1 MRNGNPKRSIQKIH
15 PPARLLEREDAER
28 MSQAIPH
35 LRCPPAKAEL
45 PCPIGIGFGD
55 LLESNPEGVFFYDGN
70 WVAEKKVN
78 GKSQRKHF
86 SLKKHGEAARQLAID
101 ARAQMVE
108 VAKHEIKCQHCGD
121 NFVWSP
127 PTGRGPVPKFCSLA
141 CRVGNFTKSFKE
153 EIGKGYRSRNYQP
166 APPPY
171 ERPEIPYERET
182 EIPLLTNLRQAV
194 ALDAPAPGRDES
206 NYQFVSSG
214 SMSPDEILMMKEEM
228 ETQEYAER
236 QQRIRQYER
245 FESRRASAFAL

>member
-1 MRNGNPKRSIQKIH
+1 MSATATSYLPETV
-15 PPARLLEREDAER
+15 ERKEPT
-28 MSQAIPH
+28 AI
-35 LRCPPAKAEL
+35 CSK
-45 PCPIGIGFGD
+45 D

-86 SLKKHGEAARQLAID
+86 SLKKHGEAARQMAID
-101 ARAQMVE
+101 ARVQMVKE
-108 VAKHEIKCQHCGD
+108 SAPKIKCQHCGD
-121 NFVWSP
+121 EFEWINP
-127 PTGRGPVPKFCSLA
+127 RGRGRVPKFCSLA

-153 EIGKGYRSRNYQP
+153 QVGTGYRSRGYLP

-171 ERPEIPYERET
+171 ERPEIPNERET
-182 EIPLLTNLRQAV
+182 EIPLLTAMRQAV